1 MAANDPRRESI
12 AARPLSSPQWG
23 LVWLALALHFAGLA
37 VDTVFHDS
45 EERPF
50 GVFDM
55 LWAHGLSYLGAV
67 AAVVGGRRVAR
78 ASATRAGCRWV
89 GALTAALGIV
99 QALALALDFV
109 TELAGAQ
116 EALGPLVYAF
126 SLVPMIL
133 AAFVGAWLCRRT
145 AVATAAP
152 TART

>member
-1 MAANDPRRESI
+1 MAANDARRESI
-12 AARPLSSPQWG
+12 AARPLSSPQWR
-23 LVWLALALHFAGLA
+23 LVWLGLALHVAGLA
-37 VDTVFHDS
+37 VDTVFHDG

-67 AAVVGGRRVAR
+67 AVIVGGWRAAR
-78 ASATRAGCRWV
+78 ANAARAGCRWV

-99 QALALALDFV
+99 QALALALDFI

-133 AAFVGAWLCRRT
+133 AAFVGAWLCRRP